1 LMRRGPLDGH
11 KWKNMTTRELFIEL
25 RRAESPELRGHLIV
39 AHDGLVRHVVKQ
51 YSESGE
57 AVEDLLGV
65 ARLGLIN
72 AIDRFDPKR
81 GTQFATYAVP
91 TIKGEV
97 RRYFRDKGW
106 GLKVPRR
113 LQELVLRTKRTME
126 DLTVQ
131 HGRSPTYPE
140 VAGALGESE
149 EDVIEAIELSQH
161 YDPLSMDTPGGE
173 GEDGHEAAPED
184 IAGSSDPSLELLGE
198 RAELSEA
205 IASLPAREREIVTS
219 RYYRDESQTE
229 IAKRLGISQMHVSR
243 LQHRA
248 LGRLRRVLRDGLS

>member
-1 LMRRGPLDGH
+1 M
-11 KWKNMTTRELFIEL
+11 KTRELFREL
-25 RRAESPELRGHLIV
+25 RTAGSQELRAYLIG

-57 AVEDLLGV
+57 SMEDLLGV

-72 AIDRFDPKR
+72 AIDRFDPER

-91 TIKGEV
+91 TIRGEV
-97 RRYFRDKGW
+97 RRHFRDKGW

-113 LQELVLRTKRTME
+113 LQELVLRTKKAME

-140 VAGALGESE
+140 LAASLGESE
-149 EDVIEAIELSQH
+149 DDVIQAVELSQQ
-161 YDPLSMDTPGGE
+161 YDPLSMDTPAGE
-173 GEDGHEAAPED
+173 GEDGHDTAPED
-184 IAGSSDPSLELLGE
+184 IAGTPDESLESLGE
-198 RAELSEA
+198 RTELATAIEA
-205 IASLPAREREIVTS
+205 LPAREREIIVS

-248 LGRLRRVLRDGLS
+248 LGRLRRLLRDGGTR

>member
-1 LMRRGPLDGH
+1 
-11 KWKNMTTRELFIEL
+11 MTTHQLFRELRSRGEEEL
-25 RRAESPELRGHLIV
+25 RAYLIQ

-51 YSESGE
+51 YAESGE
-57 AVEDLLGV
+57 SVEDLLGV

-72 AIDRFDPKR
+72 AIDRFDPER

-113 LQELVLRTKRTME
+113 LQELVLRTKRAME
-126 DLTVQ
+126 ELTVQ
-131 HGRSPTYPE
+131 RGRSPTYPE
-140 VAGALGESE
+140 LATALGESE
-149 EDVIEAIELSQH
+149 DDIIEAVELSQQ
-161 YDPLSMDTPGGE
+161 YDPLSMETPASE
-173 GEDGHEAAPED
+173 GEDGHDAAPED
-184 IAGSSDPSLELLGE
+184 IAGGPDESLESWGD
-198 RAELSEA
+198 RAEFA
-205 IASLPAREREIVTS
+205 AVIATLPAREREIIVS

-248 LGRLRRVLRDGLS
+248 LGRLRRALRHGHNR

>member
-1 LMRRGPLDGH
+1 MKTHELF
-11 KWKNMTTRELFIEL
+11 REL
-25 RRAESPELRGHLIV
+25 RSVGSPELREHLIE

-51 YSESGE
+51 YTDSGE
-57 AVEDLLGV
+57 SLDDLIGV

-72 AIDRFDPKR
+72 AIDRFDPER

-113 LQELVLRTKRTME
+113 LQELVLRTKKTME
-126 DLTVQ
+126 ELTVQ
-131 HGRSPTYPE
+131 YGRSPTYPE
-140 VAGALGESE
+140 LAAALGESE
-149 EDVIEAIELSQH
+149 DNVIEAVELSQH
-161 YDPLSMDTPGGE
+161 YDSLSMETPVGDGL
-173 GEDGHEAAPED
+173 GGHEAAPED
-184 IAGSSDPSLELLGE
+184 IAGSPDPSLESLGD
-198 RAELSEA
+198 RTELA
-205 IASLPAREREIVTS
+205 AAVKALPAREREIVYR

-248 LGRLRRVLRDGLS
+248 LGRLRRTLGHGRTR